1 MCMSH
6 ADMCEQK
13 VIQLNELVCPQCTNP
28 INNLYAISDILVSE
42 GSISPVIN
50 RCCAGALALAF
61 FFIRLLYA
69 PLGREV

>member
-1 MCMSH
+1 
-6 ADMCEQK
+6 
-13 VIQLNELVCPQCTNP
+13 VCPKQCTNP
-28 INNLYAISDILVSE
+28 INNLYAVSDILVSE

-61 FFIRLLYA
+61 FFIRFLYA